1 MTMTITV
8 KGRNIDVTPALREYV
23 EKRLAKF
30 ERMLEDMNEA
40 VVTLSSTKGSD
51 RVELTVPLK
60 GIVLRCEEETDS
72 MYASMDLVVEKL
84 ERQVRKYK
92 TKLAKRNRA
101 VVKPSLDDIVPI
113 EEEETPVKTK
123 KFPMKPI
130 SVDEAIMQMNMLGH
144 TFFMFRNDESGE
156 VNVVYRR
163 KDGDYGLL
171 APEGK

>member
-72 MYASMDLVVEKL
+72 MYASIDLVVANWP
-84 ERQVRKYK
+84 R
-92 TKLAKRNRA
+92 
-101 VVKPSLDDIVPI
+101 
-113 EEEETPVKTK
+113 ET
-123 KFPMKPI
+123 
-130 SVDEAIMQMNMLGH
+130 G
-144 TFFMFRNDESGE
+144 RW
-156 VNVVYRR
+156 
-163 KDGDYGLL
+163 
-171 APEGK
+171 

>member
-72 MYASMDLVVEKL
+72 MYASIDLVVEKL
-84 ERQVRKYK
+84 ERQGRKYK
-92 TKLAKRNRA
+92 TKLAKKNRA

-130 SVDEAIMQMNMLGH
+130 SVDEAIMQMNLIGH
-144 TFFMFRNDESGE
+144 AFFAFANEETGKI
-156 VNVVYRR
+156 NVVYTRR
-163 KDGDYGLL
+163 DGKYGLL
-171 APEGK
+171 EPEA